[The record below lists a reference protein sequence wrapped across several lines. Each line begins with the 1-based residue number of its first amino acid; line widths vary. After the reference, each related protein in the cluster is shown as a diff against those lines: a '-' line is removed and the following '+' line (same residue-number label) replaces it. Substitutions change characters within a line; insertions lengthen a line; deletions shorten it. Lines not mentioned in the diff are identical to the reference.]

1 MAKQITLLSIFLA
14 SPSDLAEERM
24 AVKRAVD
31 ELNGIVKQ
39 TMNVQLEILMWE
51 TDSYPSVGIDAQ
63 DIINSQI
70 GDDYDIFI
78 GMMWQK
84 FGTPTGRAGS
94 GTEEEF
100 ERAYNRYV
108 ETKGETKIMLYF
120 SSKPIS
126 PDEIDVDQLSKVKAF
141 KKKVESMGVLY
152 GSFSDVDAFEK
163 ILKMHLTK
171 HLSDI
176 VKTAEKKSDVIT
188 ASPIMAVKSAVDLDG
203 DDENGY
209 LDLVE
214 IFSEN
219 FSQVEKVLIKMGGY
233 IEDLGEQMDRKS
245 TKLDV
250 LNKIPNGRSTQ
261 SFRALIDSVASDIMN
276 YVNLTNIELAYYHDL
291 FTSGIDA
298 FSAALTIEETSN
310 GKKDAAELQ
319 ELINAIDFTKSSIS
333 GASGSI
339 DNMRKIASDFP
350 PIAKTINKATRLLKV
365 TLENVVA
372 EFTESINLFDN
383 LSDVISSSLV
393 QIRDG
398 ESEAGVLD

>member
-1 MAKQITLLSIFLA
+1 VAKQITLLSIFLA

-100 ERAYNRYV
+100 ERAYNRFV
-108 ETKGETKIMLYF
+108 ETKGKTKIMLYF
-120 SSKPIS
+120 GSKPIS
-126 PDEIDVDQLSKVKAF
+126 PDEIDIDQLSKVKAF

-152 GSFSDVDAFEK
+152 GSFSDVDTFEK
-163 ILKMHLTK
+163 ILKIHLTK

-176 VKTAEKKSDVIT
+176 VKTAEKKSDVIA
-188 ASPIMAVKSAVDLDG
+188 ASPIVAVKSTIDLDG

-219 FSQVEKVLIKMGGY
+219 FSQVEKVLIKMSSY

-245 TKLDV
+245 AKLDA

-261 SFRALIDSVASDIMN
+261 SFRVLIDSVASDIMN
-276 YVNLTNIELAYYHDL
+276 YVNLTNIELARYHDL

-310 GKKDAAELQ
+310 GKKDAEELQ
-319 ELINAIDFTKSSIS
+319 ELIDAIDFTKSSIS

-339 DNMRKIASDFP
+339 DNMRKITSDFP
-350 PIAKTINKATRLLKV
+350 PIAKTINKATRLLRV

-372 EFTESINLFDN
+372 EFAESINLFDN
-383 LSDVISSSLV
+383 LREVISSSLA

-398 ESEAGVLD
+398 ESEAEVLD

>member
-1 MAKQITLLSIFLA
+1 
-14 SPSDLAEERM
+14 M

-51 TDSYPSVGIDAQ
+51 TDSYPSAGIDAQ

-78 GMMWQK
+78 GMMWQR

-100 ERAYNRYV
+100 ERAYNRFV

-126 PDEIDVDQLSKVKAF
+126 PDDIDLDQLSKVKAF
-141 KKKVESMGVLY
+141 KKRVESMGVLY
-152 GSFSDVDAFEK
+152 GSFNDVDSFEK
-163 ILKMHLTK
+163 ILKMHLTR
-171 HLSDI
+171 HLSEI
-176 VKTAEKKSDVIT
+176 VKITEKKSDVT
-188 ASPIMAVKSAVDLDG
+188 AFSSAIVVKPTVDLDG

-219 FSQVEKVLIKMGGY
+219 FSQVEKVLVKMGSY

-245 TKLDV
+245 AKLDA

-276 YVNLTNIELAYYHDL
+276 YVNLTNIELTRYHDL

-310 GKKDAAELQ
+310 GKKDAEELQ

-350 PIAKTINKATRLLKV
+350 PIAKTINRATRLLRG
-365 TLENVVA
+365 TLENVVV
-372 EFTESINLFDN
+372 EFAESINLFDN
-383 LSDVISSSLV
+383 LRDVISNSLAQV
-393 QIRDG
+393 RDG
-398 ESEAGVLD
+398 ESGAEVID

>member
-1 MAKQITLLSIFLA
+1 
-14 SPSDLAEERM
+14 M

-51 TDSYPSVGIDAQ
+51 TDSYPSAGIDAQ

-100 ERAYNRYV
+100 ERAYNKFV

-126 PDEIDVDQLSKVKAF
+126 PDEIDLDQLSKVKAF
-141 KKKVESMGVLY
+141 KKRVESMGVLY
-152 GSFSDVDAFEK
+152 GSFSDVYSFEK

-176 VKTAEKKSDVIT
+176 VKLPEKKSDLIT
-188 ASPIMAVKSAVDLDG
+188 TIPTVAAKLTADLDG

-219 FSQVEKVLIKMGGY
+219 FSQVEKVLVKMADY
-233 IEDLGEQMDRKS
+233 IEDLGEQMNRKS
-245 TKLDV
+245 AKLDT
-250 LNKIPNGRSTQ
+250 LNKIPNGRLTQ

-276 YVNLTNIELAYYHDL
+276 YVNLTNIELIHYHDL
-291 FTSGIDA
+291 FASGIDA

-310 GKKDAAELQ
+310 GMKDAEQLQ
-319 ELINAIDFTKSSIS
+319 GLIDAIDFTKSSIS
-333 GASGSI
+333 GASVSI
-339 DNMRKIASDFP
+339 DNMRKTASDFP
-350 PIAKTINKATRLLKV
+350 PIAKTINKATRLLKN
-365 TLENVVA
+365 TLTNVVA
-372 EFTESINLFDN
+372 EFAESINLFDS
-383 LSDVISSSLV
+383 LRDVINSSLMKV
-393 QIRDG
+393 KDG
-398 ESEAGVLD
+398 QSEAKFID

>member
-51 TDSYPSVGIDAQ
+51 TDSYPSAGIDAQ

-100 ERAYNRYV
+100 ERAYNKFV

-126 PDEIDVDQLSKVKAF
+126 PDEIDLDQLSKVKAF
-141 KKKVESMGVLY
+141 KKRVESMGVLY
-152 GSFSDVDAFEK
+152 GSFSDVYSFEK

-176 VKTAEKKSDVIT
+176 VKLPEKKSDLIT
-188 ASPIMAVKSAVDLDG
+188 TIPTVAAKLTADLDG

-219 FSQVEKVLIKMGGY
+219 FSQVEKVLVKMADY
-233 IEDLGEQMDRKS
+233 IEDLGEQMNRKS
-245 TKLDV
+245 AKLDT
-250 LNKIPNGRSTQ
+250 LNKIPNGRLTQ

-276 YVNLTNIELAYYHDL
+276 YVNLTNIELIHYHDL
-291 FTSGIDA
+291 FASGIDA

-310 GKKDAAELQ
+310 GMKDAEQLQ
-319 ELINAIDFTKSSIS
+319 GLIDAIDFTKSSIS
-333 GASGSI
+333 GASVSI
-339 DNMRKIASDFP
+339 DNMRKTASDFP
-350 PIAKTINKATRLLKV
+350 PIAKTINKATRLLKN
-365 TLENVVA
+365 TLTNVVA
-372 EFTESINLFDN
+372 EFAESINLFDS
-383 LSDVISSSLV
+383 LRDVINSSLMKV
-393 QIRDG
+393 KDG
-398 ESEAGVLD
+398 QSEAKFID